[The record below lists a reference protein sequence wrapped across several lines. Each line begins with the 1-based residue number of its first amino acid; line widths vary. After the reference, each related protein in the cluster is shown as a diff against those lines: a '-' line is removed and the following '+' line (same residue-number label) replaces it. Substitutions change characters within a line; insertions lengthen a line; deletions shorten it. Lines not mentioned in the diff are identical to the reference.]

1 MISFAVIVSHPGLL
15 QDLFQQAFL
24 TTIMMHSP
32 HPTGM
37 PHVQPIS
44 SFLF

>member
-1 MISFAVIVSHPGLL
+1 MISFAVFFLHPGLL
-15 QDLFQQAFL
+15 QGLFQRAFL

-44 SFLF
+44 PSLF